1 MLGREHFVGRLQC
14 GAKRLTQNGTG
25 TVFGVISMSWAEAAR
40 FALVHQN
47 KLLRDFSGFD
57 SLVFCE
63 DNEESS
69 HGLD

>member
-1 MLGREHFVGRLQC
+1 
-14 GAKRLTQNGTG
+14 
-25 TVFGVISMSWAEAAR
+25 MSGLR
-40 FALVHQN
+40 PHDSPSSTK

>member
-1 MLGREHFVGRLQC
+1 
-14 GAKRLTQNGTG
+14 
-25 TVFGVISMSWAEAAR
+25 MSWAEAAR
-40 FALVHQN
+40 FALVHQK

-57 SLVFCE
+57 SLVFRE

>member
-1 MLGREHFVGRLQC
+1 LGRGR
-14 GAKRLTQNGTG
+14 
-25 TVFGVISMSWAEAAR
+25 TVR
-40 FALVHQN
+40 PRPPK